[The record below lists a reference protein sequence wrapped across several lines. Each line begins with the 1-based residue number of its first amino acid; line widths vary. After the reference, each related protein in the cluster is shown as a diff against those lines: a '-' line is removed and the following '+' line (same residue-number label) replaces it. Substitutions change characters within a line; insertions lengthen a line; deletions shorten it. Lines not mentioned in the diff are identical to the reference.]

1 MYDYFIA
8 LWPSYMAP
16 PKSAAALIGRVQK
29 HSKFGTIIVWR
40 GQCKHF
46 KQTISRRAHGTRS
59 STSSI
64 STKKKS
70 TCCPSLLQIPVSYAA
85 RICGHDL
92 HVLFGFAPA
101 KIHDWNMCLGARF
114 FITPLDPVQRAA
126 GSSDVCVCVLCVFA
140 VISVHIFLLLS
151 CVCLFCL
158 LCFVF
163 YVCTLKTG
171 PRNVCPFAGCLI
183 STSKKAFSAPRGL
196 GIWWIQS
203 TKCIFESA

>member
-1 MYDYFIA
+1 
-8 LWPSYMAP
+8 MAP

-29 HSKFGTIIVWR
+29 HWKFGTIIVWR

-64 STKKKS
+64 STEKN
-70 TCCPSLLQIPVSYAA
+70 
-85 RICGHDL
+85 R
-92 HVLFGFAPA
+92 
-101 KIHDWNMCLGARF
+101 
-114 FITPLDPVQRAA
+114 RAA
-126 GSSDVCVCVLCVFA
+126 HRYYKSRSRTRLAYEDMTCMYCSVLPQQKFMTEICASLRVFSYLLSTRFNGRLAHVMCVCVLCVFA
-140 VISVHIFLLLS
+140 VISVHIFLLLLS
-151 CVCLFCL
+151 CVCFFCL

-171 PRNVCPFAGCLI
+171 PRNVCPFAGCLV
-183 STSKKAFSAPRGL
+183 STSKKAFSAPWGL